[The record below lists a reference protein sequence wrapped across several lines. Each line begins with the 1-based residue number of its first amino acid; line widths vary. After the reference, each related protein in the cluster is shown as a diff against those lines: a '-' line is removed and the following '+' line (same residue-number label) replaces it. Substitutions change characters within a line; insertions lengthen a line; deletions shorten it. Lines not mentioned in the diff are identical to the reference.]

1 MKNSVPIGVIFD
13 MDGVLIDS
21 ADLHYQSWTQLAMEL
36 GKHVTQDQFEATF
49 GRHNNDIIPMVFNV
63 TSLEETQQ
71 LADRK
76 EDIYRNSIHHD
87 TPIVHGAVN
96 LIQALHK
103 AGVSLAIGS
112 SAPLANI
119 ELVLSIMKVDHL
131 FTAMVS
137 ADEVTRGKPDPQVFS
152 LACQNLNLKPNQCVV
167 IEDAPAGIEAARAA
181 DTKCVAVLMHHP
193 RSAFTQADVIV
204 EKLDELSVEK
214 LTGLITV

>member
-1 MKNSVPIGVIFD
+1 MKNPPPFGVIFD

-21 ADLHYQSWTQLAMEL
+21 ADLHYQSWKQLATEL
-36 GKHVTQDQFEATF
+36 GEHVTQDQFAATF
-49 GRHNNDIIPMVFNV
+49 GRHNNDIIPVVFNV
-63 TSLEETQQ
+63 TSRIEIQK

-76 EDIYRNSIHHD
+76 EEIYRDAIHHD
-87 TPIVHGAVN
+87 TPFVHGAIE
-96 LIQALHK
+96 LIRALHES
-103 AGVSLAIGS
+103 GISLAIGS

-131 FTAMVS
+131 FTSIVS

-152 LACQNLNLKPNQCVV
+152 LACQKLNLKPNQCVV

-193 RSAFTQADVIV
+193 RSVFTEADLIV
-204 EKLDELSVEK
+204 EKLDELNVEK
-214 LTGLITV
+214 LVGLITA